1 MFSQA
6 IKFAVEY
13 EFVYDQVST
22 QLFPI
27 LALSLISRT
36 PFYITLI
43 EQRTKRVSGDCV
55 NSFIRVCLR
64 ISICAPRL
72 PSSPFFSP

>member
-13 EFVYDQVST
+13 VFVYDQVST

-72 PSSPFFSP
+72 PSSPFF

>member
-6 IKFAVEY
+6 SKFAAEY

-22 QLFPI
+22 QLFPV

-36 PFYITLI
+36 PFYITLVQ
-43 EQRTKRVSGDCV
+43 QRTKRVSG
-55 NSFIRVCLR
+55 
-64 ISICAPRL
+64 
-72 PSSPFFSP
+72 